1 MTKIFNGLFYFL
13 KFILYVVAVGTSLF
27 VLFRMYQRL
36 EKPLIGLIYVFI
48 PHILIFALFAIN
60 IFFWQKAV
68 TKNVFFNLTCCLV
81 FATIAF
87 VGLRAVLDPYMVYS
101 LKNSFNIN
109 FNYFSDGIS
118 FFNVMIYGLCIADVF
133 LALSDMH
140 FKKKNKANP
149 QNNNVNNNEHHE
161 DKIAVQIDT
170 L

>member
-13 KFILYVVAVGTSLF
+13 KFILYVVAVGASLY

-36 EKPLIGLIYVFI
+36 NKPLVQLFNVFI
-48 PHILIFALFAIN
+48 PHIVLFVLFAIN
-60 IFFWQKAV
+60 MFFRQKAV

-81 FATIAF
+81 FGTISFLA
-87 VGLRAVLDPYMVYS
+87 LRSILDPYMVYN

-109 FNYFSDGIS
+109 FNYFSDAVAFIT
-118 FFNVMIYGLCIADVF
+118 VMLYGLCIADIF
-133 LALSDMH
+133 LMLSDIH
-140 FKKKNKANP
+140 FKKKKKVETP
-149 QNNNVNNNEHHE
+149 QINNHHE